1 MSLTEPKDIIYRAYY
16 RVWNTTARDV
26 RHPSTNVEY
35 IYIILWHLEY
45 YYLNKMRFFWGG
57 MRI

>member
-26 RHPSTNVEY
+26 RHPITNVGFTFISFY
-35 IYIILWHLEY
+35 DI
-45 YYLNKMRFFWGG
+45 
-57 MRI
+57 